1 MENMGKII
9 KIRIKKKKKKT
20 LLNMLQDLPILIM
33 IFLVKD

>member
-9 KIRIKKKKKKT
+9 KIRITKKKKKT